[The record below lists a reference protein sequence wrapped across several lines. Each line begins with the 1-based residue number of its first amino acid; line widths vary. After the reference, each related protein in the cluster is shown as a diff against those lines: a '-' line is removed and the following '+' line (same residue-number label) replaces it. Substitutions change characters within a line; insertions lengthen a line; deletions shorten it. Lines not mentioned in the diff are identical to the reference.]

1 MAPLNNKASFI
12 LREYYDT
19 MNFYFYIRFFFFAIL
34 VFSKALWQ
42 ARRLAHGHD
51 LDF

>member
-19 MNFYFYIRFFFFAIL
+19 MNFNFYISFFFAIL
-34 VFSKALWQ
+34 VFSNALWQ
-42 ARRLAHGHD
+42 ARRLAHGHN